1 MTTWFM
7 RTGAYMT
14 TDRHPGSR
22 EAAIR
27 DTRVNDQARSEVG
40 PGSPAPRA
48 SGRDDKQGDRKPFSI
63 STRSLSA
70 LALLIAGALI
80 AAQALYIPAKAQVA
94 QVLMSS
100 AWERQLST
108 GNPARPWPWA
118 DFTPT
123 AKLVFPKQNRS
134 VLALTD
140 ASGESLA
147 FGPTLMA
154 ASVTPGERGVAVFAA
169 HRDTHFAFLGSMK
182 PGDEIEVQL
191 PHGKETFRV
200 TGAEVVR
207 WDASG
212 IQTHDGG
219 KSRIALVTCWPL
231 DAKVSGPMRYVVWAE
246 RIEPQAPATT

>member
-1 MTTWFM
+1 MT
-7 RTGAYMT
+7 
-14 TDRHPGSR
+14 
-22 EAAIR
+22 
-27 DTRVNDQARSEVG
+27 
-40 PGSPAPRA
+40 
-48 SGRDDKQGDRKPFSI
+48 KPFSI

-70 LALLIAGALI
+70 VAILVAGALI

-108 GNPARPWPWA
+108 GDPARPWPWA

-123 AKLVFPKQNRS
+123 ARLSFPKQNRT

-140 ASGESLA
+140 AAGESLA

-169 HRDTHFAFLGSMK
+169 HRDTHFAFLGEVK
-182 PGDEIEVQL
+182 PGDEIAVDL
-191 PHGKETFRV
+191 PEGSRHFRV
-200 TGAEVVR
+200 TGSEVVR

-219 KSRIALVTCWPL
+219 VPRIALVTCWPL
-231 DAKVSGPMRYVVWAE
+231 DAKTSGPMRYVVWAE
-246 RIEPQAPATT
+246 LVSPEQPSASTPSRA

>member
-1 MTTWFM
+1 MDNEM
-7 RTGAYMT
+7 KLV
-14 TDRHPGSR
+14 SL
-22 EAAIR
+22 
-27 DTRVNDQARSEVG
+27 
-40 PGSPAPRA
+40 
-48 SGRDDKQGDRKPFSI
+48 

-70 LALLIAGALI
+70 LAFLVAGALI

-108 GNPARPWPWA
+108 GDPARPWPWA

-123 AKLVFPKQNRS
+123 ARLFFPDQNHS

-140 ASGESLA
+140 AAGESLA

-169 HRDTHFAFLGSMK
+169 HRDTHFAFLKDVK
-182 PGDEIEVQL
+182 PGDPIRVETADDARTFTVTHAEI
-191 PHGKETFRV
+191 
-200 TGAEVVR
+200 VR

-212 IQTHDGG
+212 ITPHDNAPP
-219 KSRIALVTCWPL
+219 RIALVTCWPL
-231 DAKVSGPMRYVVWAE
+231 DAKTPGPMRYVVWAE
-246 RIEPQAPATT
+246 LSEVRA

>member
-1 MTTWFM
+1 MVTWFM
-7 RTGAYMT
+7 RTGAYMA
-14 TDRHPGSR
+14 TDCHPGSR

-27 DTRVNDQARSEVG
+27 DPLLNGHGPREMG
-40 PGSPAPRA
+40 PGSPALRA
-48 SGRDDKQGDRKPFSI
+48 SGRDDKQGKPKSI

-70 LALLIAGALI
+70 LAILVAGALI

-134 VLALTD
+134 ILAVSD

-169 HRDTHFAFLGSMK
+169 HRDTHFAFLGGVK
-182 PGDEIEVQL
+182 PGDEIDVQL

-200 TGAEVVR
+200 TGSQVVR

-219 KSRIALVTCWPL
+219 KPRIALVTCWPL

-246 RIEPQAPATT
+246 RVDLQAPAAA

>member
-7 RTGAYMT
+7 RTGAYM
-14 TDRHPGSR
+14 S
-22 EAAIR
+22 AAPKSGCDVR
-27 DTRVNDQARSEVG
+27 
-40 PGSPAPRA
+40 RA
-48 SGRDDKQGDRKPFSI
+48 SPPVRQQPKSL

-70 LALLIAGALI
+70 LAILIAGALI
-80 AAQALYIPAKAQVA
+80 AAQALYIPAKAQLA
-94 QVLMSS
+94 QALMSG

-108 GNPARPWPWA
+108 GDPARPWPWA

-123 AKLVFPKQNRS
+123 AQLVFPKQNRS
-134 VLALTD
+134 VLALSD

-169 HRDTHFAFLGSMK
+169 HRDTHFAFLGGVK
-182 PGDEIEVQL
+182 LGDEIEVEL
-191 PHGKETFRV
+191 PGGRQTFRV
-200 TGAEVVR
+200 TGSQVVR

-219 KSRIALVTCWPL
+219 KPRIALVTCWPL
-231 DAKVSGPMRYVVWAE
+231 DAKISGPMRFVVWAE
-246 RIEPQAPATT
+246 RVSPEQPSASTPFQA